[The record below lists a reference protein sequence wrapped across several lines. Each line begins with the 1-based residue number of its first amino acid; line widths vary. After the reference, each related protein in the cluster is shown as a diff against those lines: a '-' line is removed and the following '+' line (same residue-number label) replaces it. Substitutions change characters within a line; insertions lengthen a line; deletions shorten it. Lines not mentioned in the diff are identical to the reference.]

1 MSGKMIYNYLKNCD
15 MIPDRQYLLMWGFNI
30 DDLVKEDSGLY
41 SRPVF
46 KGLLQGLGSMFA
58 TNRKR
63 IWERR
68 FCIWAGDYGNRFWVG
83 IPGRIYVKVWEHLGQ
98 YLQRVAGF
106 EFFEMGTVPFIPLIP
121 VFLYDYGRVCEYGSE
136 DRVGK
141 RYRDRIYDSGVV
153 LEGRAWLPEGYLD

>member
-46 KGLLQGLGSMFA
+46 KGLLQGLGYMFA

-68 FCIWAGDYGNRFWVG
+68 FCIWAGDYGNHFWVG
-83 IPGRIYVKVWEHLGQ
+83 
-98 YLQRVAGF
+98 
-106 EFFEMGTVPFIPLIP
+106 TVLI
-121 VFLYDYGRVCEYGSE
+121 
-136 DRVGK
+136 
-141 RYRDRIYDSGVV
+141 
-153 LEGRAWLPEGYLD
+153 